1 MLIKVEINFRK
12 NKVGGLR
19 KTFLLARKFYFTHLS
34 LRVFKFTSKTSV
46 LFGVAG

>member
-1 MLIKVEINFRK
+1 MLIKVEINFTK
-12 NKVGGLR
+12 NKVGELR
-19 KTFLLARKFYFTHLS
+19 KTFLLANFYFTHLS